1 MEIKDKVFIVTG
13 GASGL
18 GAGTVQ
24 MLVDHGAR
32 VVIADVQDEAGQAL
46 ATKLGQIY
54 VHCDVTQ
61 EDDGRAVIAAAIQT
75 GLLYGLVNCAGIAPA
90 AKIVCK
96 NGAHDLG
103 LFAKVITVN
112 LIGSFNMMR
121 LAAEAMS
128 ANAPLD
134 TGERGVLIN
143 TASVAAF
150 DGQIGQAAYAA
161 SKAGVAGMTLPI
173 ARDLARSGIRCV
185 TIAPGIFGTPM
196 VFGMPQEVQDS
207 LAASIPFPSRLGRP
221 EDYYAKLVHSIVTNE
236 MINGETIRLD
246 GAIRMPPK

>member
-1 MEIKDKVFIVTG
+1 MEIANKVFIVTG

-18 GAGTVQ
+18 GAGTAR
-24 MLVDHGAR
+24 MLTANGAK
-32 VVIADVQDEAGQAL
+32 VVLADLQDEAGQAL
-46 ATKLGQIY
+46 AKELGQHY

-61 EDDGRAVIAAAIQT
+61 EADGQAVVAKAT
-75 GLLYGLVNCAGIAPA
+75 SLGPLFGLVNCAGVAPA
-90 AKIVCK
+90 SKIVGK
-96 NGAHDLG
+96 EGAHPLA
-103 LFAKVITVN
+103 LFQKVVAIN

-128 ANAPLD
+128 ANAPEP

-143 TASVAAF
+143 TASVAAY

-161 SKAGVAGMTLPI
+161 SKAGVVGMTLPI
-173 ARDLARSGIRCV
+173 ARDLARSGIRCM

-196 VFGMPQEVQDS
+196 IFGMPQEVQDS
-207 LAASIPFPSRLGRP
+207 LAAAIPFPSRLGRP
-221 EDYYAKLVHSIVTNE
+221 EDYAKLVYSIVTNE
-236 MINGETIRLD
+236 MLNGETIRLD